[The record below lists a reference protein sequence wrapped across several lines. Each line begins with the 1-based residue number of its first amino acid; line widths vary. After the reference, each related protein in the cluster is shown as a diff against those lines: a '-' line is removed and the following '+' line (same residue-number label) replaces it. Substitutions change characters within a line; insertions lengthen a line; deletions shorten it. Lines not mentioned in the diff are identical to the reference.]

1 MERAMSMKD
10 AVISF
15 WVNGFKFNGRSR
27 RREYWLS
34 GLGHLLIFLLV
45 GAIFLILDI
54 ITQEKFNLSDIYN
67 FIIGDL
73 FYWVAFIPGMALGCR
88 RLQDINVNGIYC
100 IIFSV
105 LSIPLTILGYF
116 YSDEQLFLFNGPLA
130 ISILVLNVLIII
142 FAIVLFIMACIE
154 GTRGP
159 NKYGEDPKYID

>member
-1 MERAMSMKD
+1 M
-10 AVISF
+10 
-15 WVNGFKFNGRSR
+15 
-27 RREYWLS
+27 
-34 GLGHLLIFLLV
+34 FLLV

-116 YSDEQLFLFNGPLA
+116 YSVEQLFLFNGPLA

>member
-1 MERAMSMKD
+1 MERTMSMKD

-15 WVNGFKFNGRSR
+15 WMNGLKFNGRSR

-34 GLGHLLIFLLV
+34 GLGHMLIFLFM
-45 GAIFLILDI
+45 GAIFLVLDI
-54 ITQEKFNLSDIYN
+54 ITQEKFHLDDIYN

-100 IIFSV
+100 IIFSL

-116 YSDEQLFLFNGPLA
+116 YSDKQLFSFNGLMG
-130 ISILVLNVLIII
+130 IFILVLNVLIII

-159 NKYGEDPKYID
+159 NKYGEDPKYIY